1 MGKEEMI
8 EIVLNGE
15 RTTVVEDRTL
25 ASLCAELSV
34 PERGVAIA
42 VNYELVPKQRAA
54 SVVLRQDDVVEIVTA
69 AAGG

>member
-1 MGKEEMI
+1 MI

-15 RTTVVEDRTL
+15 RTSVIEDQTL
-25 ASLCAELSV
+25 ASLCAELFV
-34 PERGVAIA
+34 PDRGVAIA
-42 VNYELVPKQRAA
+42 VNYELIPKQRVA